1 MTVAATGCACGVM
14 ALSAAKLCYN
24 QRRAI
29 FVIGWTG
36 EQRLF
41 FVNGL
46 PGVNRLV
53 T

>member
-1 MTVAATGCACGVM
+1 M
-14 ALSAAKLCYN
+14 ALSSAKLCYN

-41 FVNGL
+41 FVNREQGAN
-46 PGVNRLV
+46 GLV